1 MRPATTGS
9 LQMRWVVV
17 GAFVA
22 GVMSAALLAAGT
34 PTGQSR
40 YRGTAINLEGRVLDD
55 STVIALERGPC
66 FGKCSQYSVAI
77 YGSGRVE
84 FNGRR
89 YVCAPGHRTAQA
101 SVADVRSL
109 LEQML
114 ALGYFDFY
122 WRPGSKPSL
131 SDTVISSLNHDGY
144 YRRVEHHIGDREAPL
159 FLRELEERI
168 DSVAGTWRWL
178 PERENDRRVCRREDG
193 ETTEVLEQY
202 IPTR

>member
-1 MRPATTGS
+1 MRCAITAIALT
-9 LQMRWVVV
+9 V
-17 GAFVA
+17 AFVA
-22 GVMSAALLAAGT
+22 TVLHAQGI
-34 PTGQSR
+34 PTGQPR
-40 YRGTAINLEGRVLDD
+40 YRGTPINLEGRVLDD

-66 FGKCSQYSVAI
+66 FGKCSEYSVAI

-84 FNGRR
+84 FDGRR

-114 ALGYFDFY
+114 ALGYLDFY

-131 SDTVISSLNHDGY
+131 SDTVISSLSHDGH
-144 YRRVEHHIGDREAPL
+144 YRRVAHHVGDREAPAL
-159 FLRELEERI
+159 LAQLEERI
-168 DSVAGTWRWL
+168 DEVAGTWRWL
-178 PERENDRRVCRREDG
+178 PEREDDRRVCRREDG
-193 ETTEVLEQY
+193 ETTEVLENF

>member
-1 MRPATTGS
+1 MRLILVGS
-9 LQMRWVVV
+9 
-17 GAFVA
+17 
-22 GVMSAALLAAGT
+22 ALLAGLMTGALFAAGT
-34 PTGQSR
+34 PTGQAR
-40 YRGTAINLEGRVLDD
+40 YRGTAIDLEGRVLDD

-66 FGKCSQYSVAI
+66 FGKCPEYSVAI

-144 YRRVEHHIGDREAPL
+144 YRRIEHHSGDREAPL
-159 FLRELEERI
+159 FLEELEERI
-168 DSVAGTWRWL
+168 DRVAGTWRWL
-178 PERENDRRVCRREDG
+178 PEREDDRRVCRREDG
-193 ETTEVLEQY
+193 ETMEVLEEY

>member
-1 MRPATTGS
+1 MRAVVLILSLAVASIAT
-9 LQMRWVVV
+9 V
-17 GAFVA
+17 
-22 GVMSAALLAAGT
+22 LAAAQT
-34 PTGQSR
+34 PTGQAR
-40 YRGTAINLEGRVLDD
+40 YRGTPINLEGRVLDD

-114 ALGYFDFY
+114 ALGYLDFY

-178 PERENDRRVCRREDG
+178 PEREDDRRVCRREDG